1 MDKFTNHT
9 HTAVRERV
17 DIVSRLLSV
26 IQANDFGD
34 NRYEIIHLQGT
45 MSTVIRGIEAK
56 ALVNL
61 ETTNT
66 RVVITL
72 VVEEGTFDHG
82 TSVFDGSQVTW
93 AETTINFEKGCS
105 LRAGS
110 ILVDGGVNVVNCTSV
125 NIFEFCLN
133 INILHNAKSAE
144 KGSDWD
150 FTTAIDLHID
160 TTIWCGLEFK
170 PCTTTWN
177 HLSTVIALHA
187 NGFGSEK
194 DTS

>member
-93 AETTINFEKGCS
+93 AETTINFEKGSS

-110 ILVDGGVNVVNCTSV
+110 ILIDSRIDVINRTSV
-125 NIFEFCLN
+125 DIFEFRLD
-133 INILHNAKSAE
+133 ISILHNAKRAK
-144 KGSDWD
+144 KGGNWD
-150 FTTAIDLHID
+150 FTTAVDLYID
-160 TTIWCGLEFK
+160 TTIWRSLEFE

-187 NGFGSEK
+187 NGFGGEK